1 MNNRILISPTSLTE
15 NIPGT
20 LTVTYQAAN
29 FITNVWGDI
38 NLDPDTQYIL
48 KYSTGLLSN
57 VYIDISSNTTS
68 SNPGAE
74 IDFFVSSVNMPP
86 VGDYQNQITLWSGGS
101 FQLRVASQYGLFS
114 VLPVP
119 PSNFVITQGTGIKSL
134 NSIISANCP
143 YFDKDANLSMNGKN
157 ILGINKLEV
166 TNIVAPLSVAKIYM
180 GTHIINAQ
188 GEIGYLSFDIKE
200 DIDAVTIPYLKL
212 NGNTTDIDML
222 RPLKMN
228 TKNISDVGTA
238 TTSNSNQLVP
248 QRVLYTNADANIP
261 QVTDDGCRFV
271 AINRKLPSSAEWNY
285 GIGGL
290 DGPITYDNIRQNV
303 TASALY
309 DELLWVGTDHGQ
321 LFYYDA
327 GTWNHVDTGCRN
339 VLTSPINC
347 LQVYGNGRYLAV
359 GGKFNPNGS
368 TYNCMYAIHK
378 DTNTGLYV
386 HHSIIANSG
395 NPKFYDG
402 IPGDEVKCFYD
413 NVSKDC
419 LYIGG
424 KFQFLVGTNATSTSF
439 ITFNYDTE
447 TWHNVFNNSNA
458 GDNGFYDSGGNP
470 GTVNSI
476 SVDNDRI
483 FVGGDFNTVH
493 RAGVSATNSSPYL
506 FIWRS
511 SDGISYTDDISI
523 VGGVPFNAP
532 VSSLLEYGSG
542 QMLIGGSFTSPITY
556 GMVAKWNLAGAQ
568 YGIFEYP
575 LISGGATSDIT
586 FIQQPYIGS
595 DIFTALTNILYRS
608 SNITPME
615 TMVTA
620 IKVDSWNCVA
630 YYNGTFLFASKIT
643 EHSLDFNMTTTG
655 TPAVNSTVAVIATSG
670 SGTDATLDID
680 STGQVFSI
688 NTTGSDY
695 AVGDSIKFGTDSDNF
710 YEIVSLNFFEAAVL
724 NGTLQDFYFHTYTPQ
739 RVILTSSSSIITT
752 SSSSSRVT
760 LLYANSSVEL
770 IWNENLS
777 LWFLLSQQGA
787 SFS

>member
-1 MNNRILISPTSLTE
+1 MSNRILISPTSLTE

-48 KYSTGLLSN
+48 KYTEGALGDE
-57 VYIDISSNTTS
+57 IDISSNTTS

-114 VLPVP
+114 VLPP

-166 TNIVAPLSVAKIYM
+166 TNIVAPLSVAKICM

-228 TKNISDVGTA
+228 NKDISNVGTA
-238 TTSNSNQLVP
+238 TTFNSNQLVP
-248 QRVLYTNADANIP
+248 QRVLYTDVDAIIP
-261 QVTDDGCRFV
+261 DITDDGCRFV

-458 GDNGFYDSGGNP
+458 GYNGFYDSGGNP

-476 SVDNDRI
+476 SVDSNTRI
-483 FVGGDFNTVH
+483 FVGGDFDIVH
-493 RAGVSATNSSPYL
+493 RAGVAANNSSPYL
-506 FIWRS
+506 FIWGS
-511 SDGISYTDDISI
+511 SDGISYTDNITI
-523 VGGVPFNAP
+523 VGGVEFDGP
-532 VSSLLEYGSG
+532 VSSLLEYGTG
-542 QMLIGGSFTSPITY
+542 QMLIGGSFTVPINK

-595 DIFTALTNILYRS
+595 DIFTGSGNTLYRYS
-608 SNITPME
+608 DTTPME

-620 IKVDSWNCVA
+620 IEVDSWNCVA
-630 YYNGTFLFASKIT
+630 YYNDTFLFASNIT
-643 EHSLDFNMTTTG
+643 QNFLLNMTTTG
-655 TPAVNSTVAVIATSG
+655 TPATTIGAVITTSG
-670 SGTDATLDID
+670 SGRNATFDID
-680 STGQVFSI
+680 TTGQVSI
-688 NTTGSDY
+688 NTTGSSY
-695 AVGDSIKFGTDSDNF
+695 AVGDSIKFGSDINHF
-710 YEIVSLNFFEAAVL
+710 YQIESLNFFEAAVL
-724 NGTLQDFYFHTYTPQ
+724 NGTSQNFYFHTYAQ
-739 RVILTSSSSIITT
+739 ERVTLTSSSSIITT

-770 IWNENLS
+770 IWSNTLS
-777 LWFLLSQQGA
+777 SWFLLSQQGA